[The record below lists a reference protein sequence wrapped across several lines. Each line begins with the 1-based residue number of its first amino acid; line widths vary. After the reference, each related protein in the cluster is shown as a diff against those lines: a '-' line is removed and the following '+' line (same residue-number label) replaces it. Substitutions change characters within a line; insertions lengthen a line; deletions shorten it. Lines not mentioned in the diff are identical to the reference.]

1 MRTLIVDDDEAYLQ
15 LLRML
20 LIREGHVVYE
30 ATNGLAAWN
39 LLQRDPIPFVI
50 TDWMLPEVDG
60 VELIRRIRQA
70 NFPSYTY
77 LILLTAKKG
86 AEDIVRGLEAGADDY
101 LTKPFDVSELRARIG
116 IGQRILDLEARLHES
131 LRQLASLASHD
142 SLTGL
147 LNRRA
152 LYEIIE
158 KERVRTQNAGVPLSV
173 VMIDLD
179 HFKLIN
185 DQHGHLVGDE
195 VLCKVAHSLMER
207 KRLSDYAGRWG
218 GEEFLIILPGADLQ
232 EAALVA
238 ERMRQAIRSISIPAS
253 NGGVVSITASLGAA
267 SAVLGEEFSLERLI
281 EGADQALYMSKEAGR
296 DLVSTVPI
304 GKGD

>member
-1 MRTLIVDDDEAYLQ
+1 MRALIVDDDESYLH

-20 LIREGHVVYE
+20 LTRQGHTVYE
-30 ATNGLAAWN
+30 ATDGLKAWN
-39 LLQRDPIPFVI
+39 LLQSDPIPFVI
-50 TDWMLPEVDG
+50 TDWMLPGLDG
-60 VELIRRIRQA
+60 VELIRRIRTA
-70 NFPSYTY
+70 NFPNYTY

-86 AEDIVRGLEAGADDY
+86 SEDIVRGLEAGADDY
-101 LTKPFDVSELRARIG
+101 LTKPFDISELRARIG
-116 IGQRILDLEARLHES
+116 IGERILDLEQRLRES
-131 LRQLASLASHD
+131 LQQLASLASHD

-185 DQHGHLVGDE
+185 DQYGHLMGDE
-195 VLCKVAHSLMER
+195 VLCQVAMSLMDR
-207 KRLSDYAGRWG
+207 KRISDYAGRWG
-218 GEEFLIILPGADLQ
+218 GEEFLIILPGADYR
-232 EAALVA
+232 EAGLVA
-238 ERMRQAIRSISIPAS
+238 ERMRQAIRSISIPAKD
-253 NGGVVSITASLGAA
+253 GRVVSITASLGAS

-296 DLVSTVPI
+296 DQVSTFPQE
-304 GKGD
+304 KPE

>member
-15 LLRML
+15 LLRMIL
-20 LIREGHVVYE
+20 KRLGHEVFE
-30 ATNGLAAWN
+30 ASDGYTAWN
-39 LLQRDPIPFVI
+39 LLQNDPIPFVI
-50 TDWMLPEVDG
+50 TDWMLPEIDG
-60 VELIRRIRQA
+60 VELVRRVRKA
-70 NFPSYTY
+70 NFPNYTY
-77 LILLTAKKG
+77 IILLTAKKSPN
-86 AEDIVRGLEAGADDY
+86 DIVNGLEAGADDY

-116 IGQRILDLEARLHES
+116 IGERILDLETRLRES
-131 LRQLASLASHD
+131 MQQLATLASHD

-179 HFKLIN
+179 HFNLIN
-185 DQHGHLVGDE
+185 DQYGHLIGDE
-195 VLCKVAHSLMER
+195 ALCQVARIITER
-207 KRLSDYAGRWG
+207 KRSSDHVGRWG
-218 GEEFLIILPGADLQ
+218 GEEFLLILPGANLK
-232 EAALVA
+232 EAGLVA
-238 ERMRQAIRSISIPAS
+238 ERMRMAIRSLNIPS
-253 NGGVVSITASLGAA
+253 KDGRMVSLTASLGAA

-296 DLVSTVPI
+296 DRVSIFPM
-304 GKGD
+304 